1 MHDGPDKATA
11 MWREAARLPCAAAR
25 PLIGLSDPERL
36 PDHARALRAT
46 PRGGILLLRPAAPLP
61 LEVLRSL
68 LRQAHGRNIRLIISV
83 VKRAGHVQ
91 LADARHLPQSLLY
104 RPYKENKPLT
114 AAVHSQ
120 AAIMSAAR
128 SGASCLLISPVF
140 ATKSHPDGKPLG
152 VVRLAALTRL
162 AGSLGLR
169 VYALGGITRAA
180 HIRRLRDTGISGI
193 AGITLLQA

>member
-1 MHDGPDKATA
+1 MRSIPAYAGVTHRAAGFDGD
-11 MWREAARLPCAAAR
+11 AAIYPRL
-25 PLIGLSDPERL
+25 
-36 PDHARALRAT
+36 
-46 PRGGILLLRPAAPLP
+46 RGGDSTGGARTRHPRLTAYAGVTQGVHGRSSTP

-162 AGSLGLR
+162 AGSLGMR